1 MGVRNLI
8 SLICISLL
16 FSPVFGRVIDVG
28 EGMPFLTIQ
37 MGVDEAVDG
46 DTLMIHS
53 GLYQESNIVIDKSII
68 VLGVDFPI
76 IDSKD
81 EKEVLTIVANG
92 VHIEGLHIRNVGNS
106 YTEDRAGIRIQK
118 VRDFVIHNNLL
129 ENTFF
134 GIYLEHVK
142 DGIVSNN
149 RVFGEAIQEMSSGNA
164 IHLWK
169 CSNVQ
174 VIDNHVK
181 KHRDGIYFEFVEESM
196 VRKNISEDN
205 LRYGLH
211 FMFSNHDDYFE
222 NTFIRNGAGV
232 AVMFSKH
239 IKMYRNLF
247 QQNWGNSSYGLL
259 LKEITDATIEQN
271 QFIQNSIAIY
281 VEGSSRIDYSKNEF
295 SSNGWAF
302 KISGGCVDMVISG
315 NNFIG
320 NTFDVSLNS
329 AINNNLF
336 TENYWSSYS
345 GYDLDRNGVGD
356 VPYRPVKLFNYV
368 INQTPEAIVLLRSLF
383 IDILNFSEKVNPT
396 LTPKNVMD
404 QKPLMNQIEL

>member
-1 MGVRNLI
+1 MVARNLMN
-8 SLICISLL
+8 LICISLIVTPL
-16 FSPVFGRVIDVG
+16 FGGVIDVC
-28 EGMPFLTIQ
+28 EGMPYATI
-37 MGVDEAVDG
+37 MAGLEVVENG
-46 DTLMIHS
+46 DTLRIHP
-53 GLYQESNIVIDKSII
+53 GVYREGNISVDKSIFI
-68 VLGVDFPI
+68 QGIDFPI
-76 IDSKD
+76 IDG
-81 EKEVLTIVANG
+81 EGENEALTISADSVR
-92 VHIEGLHIRNVGNS
+92 VEGLHIRNVGTS
-106 YTEDRAGIRIQK
+106 YTEDLAGIRM
-118 VRDFVIHNNLL
+118 RNSRNFVIHNNLL

-142 DGIVSNN
+142 DGIVSQN
-149 RVFGEAIQEMSSGNA
+149 RVFGEAINEMSSGNA

-169 CSNVQ
+169 CARIQ

-181 KHRDGIYFEFVEESM
+181 KHRDGIYFEFVEESV
-196 VRKNISEDN
+196 VRKNVSEDN

-232 AVMFSKH
+232 AVMFSKKIQMH
-239 IKMYRNLF
+239 HNIF

-259 LKEITDATIEQN
+259 LKEITDATIEHN
-271 QFIQNSIAIY
+271 QFIENSIGIY
-281 VEGSSRIDYSKNEF
+281 VEGASRIKYSGNIF

-302 KISGGCVDMVISG
+302 KISGGCVDMVVSG

-320 NTFDVSLNS
+320 NTFDISINS
-329 AINNNLF
+329 AINNNIF
-336 TENYWSSYS
+336 SENYWSSYS
-345 GYDLDRNGVGD
+345 GYDLDRDGIGD

-383 IDILNFSEKVNPT
+383 IDILNFSERINPT

-404 QKPLMNQIEL
+404 LKPLMHQIEL